1 MNILGFLHETPAQKY
16 ARLTAKYP
24 SLPLY
29 SSSEAG
35 VYHMLNDKDT
45 YIPSFN
51 YFKDLITLHDLEHD
65 AAKKRLYK
73 LQIQNQYKSLFHPP
87 LLYGRDSTELLNEA
101 KANPIDYRH
110 NLTRYF
116 QNETA
121 ITEDEAKTMLK
132 DSGIGMP
139 THSRDVKYITHK
151 KGSSYSK
158 TRSKYHRSIKY
169 KSPLRGGK
177 KNRRKTRRGK

>member
-1 MNILGFLHETPAQKY
+1 
-16 ARLTAKYP
+16 
-24 SLPLY
+24 
-29 SSSEAG
+29 
-35 VYHMLNDKDT
+35 MLNGKDT

-65 AAKKRLYK
+65 AAKKRIYK
-73 LQIQNQYKSLFHPP
+73 RQIQNQYKSLFHPP

-121 ITEDEAKTMLK
+121 ITENEAKIMLG
-132 DSGIGMP
+132 DSEIGMP
-139 THSRDVKYITHK
+139 THSRHVTSLHHK
-151 KGSSYSK
+151 RDPIYSK
-158 TRSKYHRSIKY
+158 THKSHIRSLKY
-169 KSPLRGGK
+169 KDPLRGGK
-177 KNRRKTRRGK
+177 KNRRKTRRTK